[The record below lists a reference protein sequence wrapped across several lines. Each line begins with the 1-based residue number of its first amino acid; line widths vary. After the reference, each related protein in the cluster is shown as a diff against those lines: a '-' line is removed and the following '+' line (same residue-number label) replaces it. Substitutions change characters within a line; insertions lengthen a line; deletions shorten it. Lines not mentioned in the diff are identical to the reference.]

1 MLNKKIR
8 FDKQLNTLTLR
19 YFMSIQ
25 DKLIEIK
32 TKKELE
38 EIISSKRILLESIN
52 LRIEFL
58 INNMEEEK

>member
-1 MLNKKIR
+1 
-8 FDKQLNTLTLR
+8 
-19 YFMSIQ
+19 MSIQ